1 MRVDNVKFITPKL
14 SQHADV
20 GRVGERKPTLE
31 RHFNASK
38 PMGVRISLFPIPIVG
53 SENMNGVTLV
63 PQFRNEAIDTHAHTV
78 EYGENTV

>member
-1 MRVDNVKFITPKL
+1 
-14 SQHADV
+14 
-20 GRVGERKPTLE
+20 
-31 RHFNASK
+31 
-38 PMGVRISLFPIPIVG
+38 MGVRISLFPIPIVG